1 MPSKQQRR
9 NGHAFHP
16 IMKKGGAHGKNKKAQ
31 RKAAKHQLHKHLQEG
46 LGRSFWCAV
55 FKPKNRSRV
64 QLRFLGLKIF

>member
-46 LGRSFWCAV
+46 LGRSFWRSV
-55 FKPKNRSRV
+55 FNALVNS
-64 QLRFLGLKIF
+64 